1 MIELMLATPKPVVNP
16 WPAGIPGP
24 QTIATGD
31 QNIGFFGEVSGTD
44 FITYPDLQTAVGFTT
59 GNAMN
64 PTGGWL
70 KLAYKGNVQF
80 ISKLSVRNNVSW
92 AAMNTLGIVSA
103 AQNKLIT
110 IKGKVYRLRLINGAN
125 VDPYPVN
132 ADDATGGPYTTGT
145 EWNHLIY
152 GLLST
157 AVGAQN
163 LEGPAL
169 ATYGTTDLGLS
180 PFGNGTS
187 ILVKELGPGPVS
199 MVRGNASG
207 AVRGIYRYA
216 ALANADTIRGWKPV
230 LEYVS
235 G

>member
-1 MIELMLATPKPVVNP
+1 MIELMLTVPKPVVNP
-16 WPAGIPGP
+16 WPGGIPGP
-24 QTIATGD
+24 QTITKGD
-31 QNIGFFGEVSGTD
+31 AQLGFFGEVSGTD
-44 FITYPDLQTAVGFTT
+44 FITYPDLATACGVTT

-64 PTGGWL
+64 PTGGWI
-70 KLAYKGNVQF
+70 KVAYKGNVQF
-80 ISKLSVRNNVSW
+80 ISKLSVRNNLSW
-92 AAMNTLGIVSA
+92 GTMNTLGIVSA

-110 IKGKVYRLRLINGAN
+110 IKGKVYRVRLLNGSN

-132 ADDATGGPYTTGT
+132 ADDATGGQYTIGT
-145 EWNHLIY
+145 EYNKIMY
-152 GLLST
+152 GLMST
-157 AVGAQN
+157 TVSPAD

-169 ATYGTTDLGLS
+169 AAYGANELGMA

-187 ILVKELGPGPVS
+187 ILIKELGPGPVS

-207 AVRGIYRYA
+207 AIKGIYRYSA
-216 ALANADTIRGWKPV
+216 PANADTIRGWKPV

>member
-1 MIELMLATPKPVVNP
+1 MIELMLTVPKKIVNP
-16 WPAGIPGP
+16 WPDGIPGP
-24 QTIATGD
+24 QTIIAGD

-44 FITYPDLQTAVGFTT
+44 FVTYPDLQTAVGFTT
-59 GNAMN
+59 GTAMN
-64 PTGGWL
+64 PTAGWL
-70 KLAYKGNVQF
+70 KMAYKGKVQF

-92 AAMNTLGIVSA
+92 AAMNTLGIVVG
-103 AQNKLIT
+103 KEIT
-110 IKGKVYRLRLINGAN
+110 IKGKVYRVRLMNGIN

-157 AVGAQN
+157 SIGAGN

-169 ATYGTTDLGLS
+169 AAYSTTDIGLS

-187 ILVKELGPGPVS
+187 ITVKELGTSSQS

-207 AVRGIYRYA
+207 AVRGLYRYGP
-216 ALANADTIRGWKPV
+216 NTSADAIRGWKPV